1 MPSIVLSVLFPVSM
15 TGLHC
20 GYPPQEVQINDIELF
35 PVSMTGLHCGGTV
48 SVTNLRRISSF
59 PGFNDRAPLRPRC
72 QPCTLHPVLALFPVS
87 MTGLHCGRRRDSER
101 RPPLPAFPGFN
112 DRAPLRLLLRG
123 QVDGDLTGPFPGFND
138 RAPLR
143 QLVLQCVVLLGC
155 HLFPVSMTGLHCGF
169 VTRL

>member
-87 MTGLHCGRRRDSER
+87 MTGLHCGVVPS
-101 RPPLPAFPGFN
+101 
-112 DRAPLRLLLRG
+112 G
-123 QVDGDLTGPFPGFND
+123 QVNVWPYTFSRF
-138 RAPLR
+138 
-143 QLVLQCVVLLGC
+143 Q
-155 HLFPVSMTGLHCGF
+155 
-169 VTRL
+169 